1 MGEIQR
7 MAKKIR
13 RKQLLKSPDEFLS
26 FSEKVALFAR
36 EHTRLFEMAG
46 TAVAAAL
53 LIYLGITTY
62 LNHVNKKG
70 QMAYNKAYDEVVK
83 EMNEKPEKRDL
94 KKPEELFKEVT
105 QDYSFSRVSRLVPPQ
120 LAYLKFQEKKYDDAI
135 SLYKLFLKESSAAT
149 YRSLARLAIEACYE
163 EKGELTMAVD
173 ELKRIMAGPSSPFKE
188 QAMLGLARVY
198 RLSNQNEKAREV
210 LKEFVETFK
219 DSPLLPLAN
228 AYLGEYGP

>member
-1 MGEIQR
+1 
-7 MAKKIR
+7 MAKKVS

-36 EHTRLFEMAG
+36 KHSRLFEMAG
-46 TAVAAAL
+46 TAVAVAL

-62 LNHVNKKG
+62 LNYVNKKG
-70 QMAYNKAYDEVVK
+70 QMAYNKAYDEMVK

-105 QDYSFSRVSRLVPPQ
+105 EDYRFSRVSRLVPPQ
-120 LAYLKFQEKKYDDAI
+120 VAYLKFQEKKYDDAI
-135 SLYKLFLKESSAAT
+135 SLYKFFLKEPPDAT
-149 YRSLARLAIEACYE
+149 YGSLARLAIAACYE
-163 EKGELTMAVD
+163 EKGELTTAVD
-173 ELKRIMAGPSSPFKE
+173 ELKSIIARPSSPFKE

-198 RLSNQNEKAREV
+198 RLSNQNEKARDV

-228 AYLGEYGP
+228 AYLEEYGS

>member
-1 MGEIQR
+1 MGAIQR
-7 MAKKIR
+7 MAKKTS
-13 RKQLLKSPDEFLS
+13 RKRLLKNPDEFLT

-36 EHTRLFEMAG
+36 EHSRVFEMAG

-62 LNHVNKKG
+62 LNYVNKKG
-70 QMAYNKAYDEVVK
+70 QMAYNMAYDEVVK
-83 EMNEKPEKRDL
+83 EMDEKPEKRDL
-94 KKPEELFKEVT
+94 KKPEELFREVMN
-105 QDYSFSRVSRLVPPQ
+105 DYRFSRVSRLASPQ
-120 LAYLKFQEKKYDDAI
+120 VAYLEFQEKKYDEAI
-135 SLYKLFLKESSAAT
+135 SLYNSFLKEAPGAN
-149 YRSLARLAIEACYE
+149 YRSLAALALAACYE
-163 EKGELTMAVD
+163 EKGEFTMAID
-173 ELKRIMAGPSSPFKE
+173 KLKEVTARPSSPFKE